1 VAATRAKRHLIISG
15 IAAGRTSHLSGVA
28 DGSWYQ
34 RFAHVEQ
41 FSGAATMESLATEH
55 CNEFSVE
62 SFAPPN
68 LALPEAE
75 PSPTVTIE
83 QTEGIALHT
92 LMERISNRVSSWP
105 IVLPSPE
112 AIAEWLPCS
121 LSIATVVRQQA
132 DKILNNT
139 TLEKYFNATK
149 FVAAFNEMEIWFQK
163 KLLRL
168 DRVVHFADEIWV
180 LDYKRR
186 YLQKEVADY
195 EVQLQEYVNALKA
208 LDSGKQV
215 RAGLILGDGR
225 LIELKT
231 A

>member
-1 VAATRAKRHLIISG
+1 
-15 IAAGRTSHLSGVA
+15 
-28 DGSWYQ
+28 
-34 RFAHVEQ
+34 VE
-41 FSGAATMESLATEH
+41 ALAIEH
-55 CNEFSVE
+55 CNEFFVE

-68 LALPEAE
+68 LALPAAE
-75 PSPTVTIE
+75 PSLVVTVE

-92 LMERISNRVSSWP
+92 LMERISNRGSSWP

-121 LSIATVVRQQA
+121 LSVATVVRQQA

-149 FVAAFNEMEIWFQK
+149 FMAAFNEMEIWFQK

-180 LDYKRR
+180 LDYKRQ
-186 YLQKEVADY
+186 YLQMEVAAYDA
-195 EVQLQEYVNALKA
+195 QLQEYVNALKA
-208 LDSGKQV
+208 LDGSKQV
-215 RAGLILGDGR
+215 RAGLILGDGS
-225 LIELKT
+225 LIELT
-231 A
+231 